1 MSKIE
6 RYAKEKQLKEIE
18 PRSRK
23 YTIFLV
29 VFMGLIAQ
37 MDQYLSLV
45 ETVVVNRIIGE
56 FPITDSEFAFWQGIF
71 GFITLSV
78 FFLSFFADR
87 YGRKKGLLVL
97 ILLMG
102 VPTFFVI
109 FFSTNFF
116 VFMLFYTIIITGTL
130 SNMWE
135 LPIVEESKP
144 EKRGTY
150 GGIVFLIGLIPLYAI
165 LGPIIMD
172 TLGWRWTY
180 GIMFFFMILVL
191 IIWTRMQETKIWTRT
206 HEEFEGELL
215 KFKDAFKSLKRK
227 DLKYVII
234 STLIYTIW
242 TISFKI
248 GVTWV
253 GNYFIEIQGIDDGTF
268 RLYLLMASLMTIIG
282 ALSAGVLLDKAGRN
296 FTLAFGCIGAAIGYT
311 FLGIVA
317 SPIFMWMIYLF
328 MPIILT
334 WIMIYFSEIFPTR
347 VRSTATGISVTG
359 SRFGYVFGPL
369 IASLLIT
376 IFPDYSG
383 LWITAGIFMLIPLFS
398 LSVKPYETKGQS
410 LDDIQAQRE

>member
-29 VFMGLIAQ
+29 VFMGLISQ

-45 ETVVVNRIIGE
+45 ETVAVDGIIKE
-56 FPITDSEFAFWQGIF
+56 FPITDSQFAFWQGIF

-87 YGRKKGLLVL
+87 YGRKKGILVL

-116 VFMLFYTIIITGTL
+116 IFMLFYTIIITGTL

-150 GGIVFLIGLIPLYAI
+150 GGIAYLIGLIPLYAI

-172 TLGWRWTY
+172 ALGWRWTY

-191 IIWTRMQETKIWTRT
+191 IIWKRMQETKIWTRT
-206 HEEFEGELL
+206 HEEHEEELL
-215 KFKDAFKSLKRK
+215 KFKDALKSLKRK
-227 DLKYVII
+227 DLQYVAI
-234 STLIYTIW
+234 STVVYTIW

-253 GNYFIEIQGIDDGTF
+253 GYYFLTILGIDPLTF

-282 ALSAGVLLDKAGRN
+282 ALSAGLLLDKAGRN
-296 FTLAFGCIGAAIGYT
+296 FTLAFGCIGAAIGYI
-311 FLGIVA
+311 FLGIVG

-383 LWITAGIFMLIPLFS
+383 LWITAGIFMLIPLLS
-398 LSVKPYETKGQS
+398 LSIKPYETKGQS
-410 LDDIQAQRE
+410 LDEIQAQRE